1 MAASPL
7 FTGIEVAKTN
17 EHIEAKHVARQAEV
31 CRQLYP
37 SNDIQIQTIAGGI
50 AIKTLPEFV
59 GKLNRIVGLGMDNKV
74 EEQDLRDVETLLQPI
89 GLEPEIH
96 LCALAHPSA
105 LQSLNSCGYAVRHFL
120 TTYVCSPGDV
130 ATQQRR
136 TAVEDGVTISRVTE
150 HETEKFLQ
158 ASVAGFEDGGR
169 SPDLLRLL
177 ARLAAGRDD
186 TYLYVATIDHQ
197 IAGTAAM
204 AVIDSPN
211 GGVAHLYLDSSLPRH
226 RGKGVHAALI
236 RARVLEAHRLGLDL
250 VTMTTSAGSGS
261 ARSAERAGFR
271 LAYTKGIFTKRVR

>member
-1 MAASPL
+1 MVASPL

-31 CRQLYP
+31 CRHLYP
-37 SNDIQIQTIAGGI
+37 SNDVQIQAIAGGI
-50 AIKTLPEFV
+50 AIKTLPEFL
-59 GKLNRIVGLGMDNKV
+59 GKLNRIVGLGMDSKV
-74 EEQDLRDVETLLQPI
+74 EEQDLRDAETLLKPI

-105 LQSLNSCGYAVRHFL
+105 LRSLDSCGYVIRHVL
-120 TTYVCSPGDV
+120 NTYACSPGDV
-130 ATQQRR
+130 AAHQRR
-136 TAVEDGVTISRVTE
+136 TAVEDAVTISRVTE
-150 HETEKFLQ
+150 DETKKFLQ

-169 SPDLLRLL
+169 SPDLLRFL
-177 ARLAAGRDD
+177 ARLAADRND
-186 TYLYVATIDHQ
+186 TYLYFATVGHE

-226 RGKGVHAALI
+226 RGKGVHATLI
-236 RARVLEAHRLGLDL
+236 RARVLEAHQLGLDL
-250 VTMTTSAGSGS
+250 ATMTTSAGSGS

-271 LAYTKGIFTKRVR
+271 LAYTKGIFTKRI